1 MAVRMLIDAAHP
13 EETRVVVLDG
23 NRLEEFDV
31 ETASRRPLKGNI
43 YLAKVTRV
51 EPSLQA
57 AFVEYGGNRHGFIPF
72 AEIHPDYYQIPIADR
87 QALLAAQA
95 AADESEDDEDE
106 QERQD
111 EKDRQAEEA
120 RIEAA
125 EAAGQ
130 GDAASL
136 EAPNG
141 EPVPERADFVGLATA
156 SEPIVPAPGEIGAE
170 TDAAAPAAI
179 ASPEEP
185 AVPAP
190 PVGSDS
196 VIGTPAADQQQA
208 VVSSDAPTVETSA
221 SEAMTEVAAP
231 TEVESVGGEDATE
244 EVRRPRTRHIRSY
257 RIQEVIKRRQ
267 ILLVQVV
274 KEERGTKGAALT
286 TYISLAGRYCV
297 LMPNSPRGGGV
308 SRKIANPG
316 DRKRLKSIAGDLDV
330 PEGMGVIV
338 RTAGLNRS
346 KPEIKRDYEYL
357 LRLWDSIRE
366 LTLRST
372 APALVYEEA
381 NLIKRTI
388 RDLFHGEIDE
398 ILVEGEQGYHF
409 ARDFMATLMPSHV
422 GRVKHY
428 TERVPLLQRYQTEQQ
443 LDGIHLPQVQLK
455 SGGTIV
461 FGQTEALVAI
471 DVNSGRATRERNIEE
486 TATKTNL
493 EAAEEIARQL
503 RLRDLAGLIVI
514 DFIDMEDGSN
524 NRAVERKLKECL
536 KADRARIQVG
546 RISPFGLL
554 EMSRQRLRQSLQEA
568 STNKCPHCQGTGLI
582 RSTDQSALVALR
594 AIEDEAA
601 KDRASEI
608 TVAVAPAVALYL
620 LNQKRG
626 ELVRIEQAHG
636 MSINVS
642 TDEKLIPP
650 EVKIERSRPR
660 LPGQQPAAAPMPI
673 QHVTHES
680 VRPPELEA
688 EAQDDAGGATTEVAD
703 DFVEQTARAPRERSN
718 EDGRSG
724 EDQSFGQD
732 GSRRRRRRRRRGGGG
747 GQFGDQRQGG
757 QSPQR
762 QPRDRE
768 VSLNNPP
775 ASPLDAAADT
785 SRAAGAPPPQSG
797 PDTDHEQRGGR
808 RRRGRRGGRRNR
820 HGDRPAGTGDQPY
833 VADLSATEIPTAV
846 ASDPLP
852 ASSPQ
857 PAYETPW
864 TEARPEPAPSKP
876 EPLAAE
882 PPVPAPAPQSVET
895 SFTPAPADPAAP
907 RKTGWWRRTFGGG

>member
-95 AADESEDDEDE
+95 AEHGSDEDDEEQDRLDE
-106 QERQD
+106 RE
-111 EKDRQAEEA
+111 RQAEEA

-125 EAAGQ
+125 EAATA
-130 GDAASL
+130 DASPVVETGSAAL
-136 EAPNG
+136 EAPSG
-141 EPVPERADFVGLATA
+141 EPVPERADFVGLSTA
-156 SEPIVPAPGEIGAE
+156 SEPVAASEPPAVAIG
-170 TDAAAPAAI
+170 PAYDG
-179 ASPEEP
+179 

-190 PVGSDS
+190 PAGSDS
-196 VIGTPAADQQQA
+196 VVGSAPTDA
-208 VVSSDAPTVETSA
+208 VVAPVEA
-221 SEAMTEVAAP
+221 PVEAPVGEAMTDVAQP
-231 TEVESVGGEDATE
+231 TEVEQVGGGDEDAVE

-316 DRKRLKSIAGDLDV
+316 DRKRLKAIAGDMDV
-330 PEGMGVIV
+330 PDGMGVIV

-346 KPEIKRDYEYL
+346 KPEIKRDFEYL

-381 NLIKRTI
+381 NLIKRSI

-398 ILVEGEQGYHF
+398 ILVDGDQGYEF

-422 GRVKHY
+422 GRVKRY
-428 TERVPLLQRYQTEQQ
+428 DDRVPLLQRYQVEQQ
-443 LDGIHLPQVQLK
+443 LDGIHMPQVQLR

-554 EMSRQRLRQSLQEA
+554 EMSRQRLRPSLQES
-568 STNKCPHCQGTGLI
+568 STNICPHCRGTGLI
-582 RSTDQSALVALR
+582 RSTDQSALIALR

-601 KDRASEI
+601 KDRAAEV
-608 TVAVAPAVALYL
+608 TVALAPAVALYL

-626 ELVRIEQAHG
+626 ELSRIEQTYRMTIHVA
-636 MSINVS
+636 V
-642 TDEKLIPP
+642 DDKLIPP
-650 EVKIERSRPR
+650 ELRIERTKTRQAGAP
-660 LPGQQPAAAPMPI
+660 PPAATPVH
-673 QHVTHES
+673 HVTHES

-688 EAQDDAGGATTEVAD
+688 ERIEEAGEEALDDTAEAPTESPRSGPSSD
-703 DFVEQTARAPRERSN
+703 SDGARA
-718 EDGRSG
+718 
-724 EDQSFGQD
+724 QQD
-732 GSRRRRRRRRRGGGG
+732 GSRRRRRRRRRRGGEGRDERDG
-747 GQFGDQRQGG
+747 GQHRHHQEAQGRPVDLNTPPPVPG
-757 QSPQR
+757 AQGTDVGAEPADVDPQR
-762 QPRDRE
+762 
-768 VSLNNPP
+768 
-775 ASPLDAAADT
+775 
-785 SRAAGAPPPQSG
+785 G
-797 PDTDHEQRGGR
+797 PDGDGEHRGR
-808 RRRGRRGGRRNR
+808 RRRGRRGGRRGR
-820 HGDRPAGTGDQPY
+820 RGDRPAYAQGSGGETEAQG
-833 VADLSATEIPTAV
+833 SASPAPV
-846 ASDPLP
+846 PNGAAS
-852 ASSPQ
+852 
-857 PAYETPW
+857 EPW
-864 TEARPEPAPSKP
+864 TETPRPTVQPRAEATQPIGTISVSPPAPVSETQP
-876 EPLAAE
+876 ASTN
-882 PPVPAPAPQSVET
+882 PAPPEKPDET
-895 SFTPAPADPAAP
+895 PPPSPNEPTGP

>member
-72 AEIHPDYYQIPIADR
+72 AEIHPDYYQIPVADR
-87 QALLAAQA
+87 QALIAAQA
-95 AADESEDDEDE
+95 AEADSDDDDD
-106 QERQD
+106 QDRQD
-111 EKDRQAEEA
+111 DKDRAAEEA

-125 EAAGQ
+125 ETARA
-130 GDAASL
+130 DNETPRL
-136 EAPNG
+136 ETGNG
-141 EPVPERADFVGLATA
+141 EPVPERADFVDLSVA
-156 SEPIVPAPGEIGAE
+156 SEPL
-170 TDAAAPAAI
+170 APAESATP
-179 ASPEEP
+179 ASPAISTPEE
-185 AVPAP
+185 ASVPAP
-190 PVGSDS
+190 PSGVDS
-196 VIGTPAADQQQA
+196 VIGSPSPDQPLVADGAPDQTPAGD
-208 VVSSDAPTVETSA
+208 
-221 SEAMTEVAAP
+221 AMTEIAAP
-231 TEVESVGGEDATE
+231 TEVESVGGDDASE

-316 DRKRLKSIAGDLDV
+316 DRKRLKSIAGDMDV
-330 PEGMGVIV
+330 PDGMGVIV

-346 KPEIKRDYEYL
+346 KPEIKRDFEYL

-381 NLIKRTI
+381 NLIKRSI

-398 ILVEGEQGYHF
+398 ILVEGEQGYQF
-409 ARDFMATLMPSHV
+409 ARDFMSTLMPGHA

-428 TERVPLLQRYQTEQQ
+428 TDRVPLLQRYQIEQQ

-536 KADRARIQVG
+536 KSDRARIQVG

-568 STNKCPHCQGTGLI
+568 STNICPHCRGTGLI

-608 TVAVAPAVALYL
+608 TVAVAPQVALYL
-620 LNQKRG
+620 LNQKRA
-626 ELVRIEQAHG
+626 ELMRIEEAHR
-636 MSINVS
+636 MAVVVS
-642 TDEKLIPP
+642 SDDKLIPP
-650 EVKIERSRPR
+650 EVRIDRTKPR
-660 LPGQQPAAAPMPI
+660 TPGQHVAAPAPI

-680 VRPPELEA
+680 VRPPELES
-688 EAQDDAGGATTEVAD
+688 ETEVAAAD
-703 DFVEQTARAPRERSN
+703 DLSAEQVESEYEAPRTAGDERDQRDAR
-718 EDGRSG
+718 EPRGDGQQG
-724 EDQSFGQD
+724 DFGRD

-747 GQFGDQRQGG
+747 GQFRESGQGG
-757 QSPQR
+757 QQPQGR
-762 QPRDRE
+762 ETLPDAE

-775 ASPLDAAADT
+775 PSPVARHADQ
-785 SRAAGAPPPQSG
+785 ADAGAAQSG
-797 PDTDHEQRGGR
+797 PDTDHDHRGR

-820 HGDRPAGTGDQPY
+820 RDERKDFGGDQ
-833 VADLSATEIPTAV
+833 
-846 ASDPLP
+846 AS
-852 ASSPQ
+852 
-857 PAYETPW
+857 
-864 TEARPEPAPSKP
+864 
-876 EPLAAE
+876 
-882 PPVPAPAPQSVET
+882 APAPQDASRANAVTEDAQPRVAPT
-895 SFTPAPADPAAP
+895 EAPSAAPPVAEIPTPWTTEPAPTPSVPSPPPVAAVDVAPTAEPDPSKP